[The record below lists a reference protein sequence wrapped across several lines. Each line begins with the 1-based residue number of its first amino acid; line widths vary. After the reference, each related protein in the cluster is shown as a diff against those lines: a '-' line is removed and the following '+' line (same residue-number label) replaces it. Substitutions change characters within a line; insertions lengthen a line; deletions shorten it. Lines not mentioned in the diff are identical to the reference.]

1 MDLSVKKQNTIKSSL
16 FLIFDKL
23 LRVIIGLIVGVW
35 LARYMGKFS
44 FGQLNFSLSIVAIT
58 SVLTSG
64 FGGVAVKKFMH
75 PDINDSLFL
84 NSALLLQFIY
94 GLFSFLIPLIYVFL
108 FYNIEDHDVYK
119 FIFIL
124 SIPNIFKF
132 TDIFRNYFE
141 SKFLIHQIVL
151 IEFTVFFLVTL
162 VRIFLI
168 INGVDIVFFVI
179 LISFESV
186 LLSLIWA
193 FKFRK
198 KLIIPNFFSTTYSS
212 FMNLFKIS
220 YPIILSGI
228 GVIIYMRL
236 DIIMIKYFSGNE
248 DVGLYSAALRIS
260 EGIYFIPMAL
270 MPAINPLLLNY
281 FNDKIRYHLLYRN
294 LLILFNIIS
303 ISFCIFFSFSSDFF
317 IEFLY
322 GLEFSG
328 AGDILVIHIWITI
341 FVFLGIPLS
350 SYLIFEEKSNVLMY
364 KVFIGLIIN
373 ILLNLFLIPSLGAKG
388 AAYATLITQ
397 FFVSFIL
404 NFFFTTCRTYF
415 FIQLSSLNFRNF
427 SNAISFFKKTLLNKE
442 YRYNE

>member
-1 MDLSVKKQNTIKSSL
+1 
-16 FLIFDKL
+16 
-23 LRVIIGLIVGVW
+23 
-35 LARYMGKFS
+35 
-44 FGQLNFSLSIVAIT
+44 
-58 SVLTSG
+58 
-64 FGGVAVKKFMH
+64 
-75 PDINDSLFL
+75 
-84 NSALLLQFIY
+84 
-94 GLFSFLIPLIYVFL
+94 
-108 FYNIEDHDVYK
+108 
-119 FIFIL
+119 
-124 SIPNIFKF
+124 
-132 TDIFRNYFE
+132 
-141 SKFLIHQIVL
+141 
-151 IEFTVFFLVTL
+151 
-162 VRIFLI
+162 
-168 INGVDIVFFVI
+168 
-179 LISFESV
+179 
-186 LLSLIWA
+186 
-193 FKFRK
+193 
-198 KLIIPNFFSTTYSS
+198 
-212 FMNLFKIS
+212 
-220 YPIILSGI
+220 
-228 GVIIYMRL
+228 
-236 DIIMIKYFSGNE
+236 
-248 DVGLYSAALRIS
+248 
-260 EGIYFIPMAL
+260 MAL

-281 FNDKIRYHLLYRN
+281 FNDKIRYHLIYRN
-294 LLILFNIIS
+294 LLILFNFIS